1 MIGLLAVPIMPQE
14 KGIAGSRWG
23 DINDSFSEMDRALS
37 ALENDISPEDEY
49 YIGRAVGAYILERYR
64 PYTGNEDLSAYLN
77 KICCALA
84 LHADGAPFNG
94 YHVMILDSPE
104 INAFATSGGHIFISL
119 ALVEAV
125 ASEDMLAAVI
135 AHEIA
140 HIQLRHGI
148 EMIGDNRLTREL
160 RELADR
166 AGEIAGR
173 KAGLEAQKLFFLD
186 AVKEI
191 ADTMTING
199 FSQQQEFEADSLAV
213 FLLASAGY
221 EPSSL
226 IDMLSVLERTRR
238 GYSGGILKTHPPARL
253 RISNVEKAL
262 GNYSVHDTR
271 SYRVSRFNALR

>member
-1 MIGLLAVPIMPQE
+1 MIGLLAVPIMSQ
-14 KGIAGSRWG
+14 
-23 DINDSFSEMDRALS
+23 DIYDPFSEMDRALS

-49 YIGRAVGAYILERYR
+49 YIGRAVGAHILERYNR
-64 PYTGNEDLSAYLN
+64 PYIRNKDLSVYLN
-77 KICCALA
+77 KICRALA
-84 LHADGAPFNG
+84 LHADGAAPFNG

-119 ALVEAV
+119 GLVKAA

-148 EMIGDNRLTREL
+148 EMIRDNRLSREL
-160 RELADR
+160 QELADR
-166 AGEIAGR
+166 AGEIAGQ
-173 KAGLEAQKLFFLD
+173 KAGIEARELFFVD
-186 AVKEI
+186 AAKKIV
-191 ADTMTING
+191 DTMMING

-226 IDMLSVLERTRR
+226 IDMLYVLERIGS
-238 GYSGGILKTHPPARL
+238 GYSGGIFKTHPPARL
-253 RISNVEKAL
+253 RISNVERAVRD
-262 GNYSVHDTR
+262 YSVRDTR
-271 SYRVSRFNALR
+271 SFRVTRFNALR